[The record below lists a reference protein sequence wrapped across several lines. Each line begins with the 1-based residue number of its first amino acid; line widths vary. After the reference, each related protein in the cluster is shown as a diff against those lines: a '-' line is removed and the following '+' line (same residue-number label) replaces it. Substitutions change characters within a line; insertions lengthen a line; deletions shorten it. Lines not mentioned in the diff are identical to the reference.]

1 MVAGTDAAPFD
12 DDEAVE
18 EVTEIAE
25 DGGRDED
32 AEFGGTVADGE
43 RGSG

>member
-12 DDEAVE
+12 DDEVVG
-18 EVTEIAE
+18 EVTEFAE
-25 DGGRDED
+25 DGGRDEE
-32 AEFGGTVADGE
+32 AEFGGTVVDGE